1 MNYVLDYL
9 KLLLASSLIHRQV
22 IRTGW
27 SYHSDMTDLGKVNR
41 FDPVL
46 VVITMAIVGVLLF
59 MASLMLSILSIV
71 AIGIGSSVVVYQVV
85 TLQRKSA
92 ARSRYG
98 TRFPSS
104 FLLFLIVVPVI
115 LGVTVA
121 FDNYSLQESLVKA
134 ILLWGLTL
142 TFWSTLLFIPLAL
155 YSKYRENML
164 SEPATYPKI
173 TVIVPAYNEDKVIE
187 RTIQAL
193 VETKYPNKEIIAV
206 DDGSKDNTFQ
216 IINKYKNQIKALHK
230 ENGGKASAINFGLAY
245 ATGEIIVVVDADT
258 IIGADSLIHLARGFS
273 LNADVAAVAGNIKVR
288 NRRNWLTF
296 CQAIEYV
303 AGIQIARRAFDVFGA
318 IAVVPGALGAFKR
331 TALEEIGTY
340 HKDTLVE
347 DFDVTLKIL
356 KTKHVISG
364 STKATAFTEAPETIN
379 NLYKQRKRWYGGN
392 LQVFSRHSDALLNPR
407 FGLLQRLVFPYMVF
421 SSVIMPFIGFVSIG
435 SAIYA
440 VILGN
445 GIFVLEMF
453 AIFSSL
459 QILQAALA
467 VRMDT
472 EDPKL
477 IFYGMFLVVG
487 YKQILDF
494 LLIRAVFGQLF
505 RRKMTWTSA
514 DRVGI

>member
-1 MNYVLDYL
+1 MVNVEN
-9 KLLLASSLIHRQV
+9 
-22 IRTGW
+22 
-27 SYHSDMTDLGKVNR
+27 VNR

-46 VVITMAIVGVLLF
+46 VAITITIVGVLLF
-59 MASLMLSILSIV
+59 MAYLLLSIISVV

-85 TLQRKSA
+85 TLQRKDIV
-92 ARSRYG
+92 RFGYG
-98 TRFPSS
+98 TRFPS
-104 FLLFLIVVPVI
+104 FFLIFLITVPIV
-115 LGVTVA
+115 LGATVA
-121 FDNYSLQESLVKA
+121 FDNYSLQESLIKA

-142 TFWSTLLFIPLAL
+142 TFWSTLLFVPLAL

-164 SEPATYPKI
+164 SELVTYPKL

-206 DDGSKDNTFQ
+206 DDGSKDKTFQ

-230 ENGGKASAINFGLAY
+230 ENGGKASAINLGLVY

-258 IIGADSLIHLARGFS
+258 IIGMDSLIHLAKGFS
-273 LNADVAAVAGNIKVR
+273 LSNDVAAVAGNIKVR

-296 CQAIEYV
+296 CQSIEYV
-303 AGIQIARRAFDVFGA
+303 AGIQIVRRALDVFGA
-318 IAVVPGALGAFKR
+318 ISVVPGALGAFKK

-356 KTKHVISG
+356 KTKRVISG
-364 STKATAFTEAPETIN
+364 SIKATAFTEAPETIH

-392 LQVFSRHSDALLNPR
+392 IQVFSKHADALLNPR
-407 FGLLQRLVFPYMVF
+407 FGLLQRLVFPYMIF
-421 SSVIMPFIGFVSIG
+421 SSVIMPFVGFVTLG

-440 VILGN
+440 AILGN
-445 GIFVLEMF
+445 GIFVLEVF
-453 AIFSSL
+453 AIFSIL
-459 QILQAALA
+459 QVLQAALA
-467 VRMDT
+467 VRMDN

-477 IFYGMFLVVG
+477 IFYSVFLVVG

-494 LLIRAVFGQLF
+494 LLIRAVFEHLF